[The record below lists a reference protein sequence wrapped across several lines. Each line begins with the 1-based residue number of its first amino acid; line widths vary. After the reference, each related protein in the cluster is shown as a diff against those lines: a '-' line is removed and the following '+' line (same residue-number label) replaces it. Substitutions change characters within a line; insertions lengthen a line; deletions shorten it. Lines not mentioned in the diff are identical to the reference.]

1 MLYNV
6 FAKIIDMSITAT
18 VVIAVVLIIRALIY
32 KAPKKY
38 AYILWAIVGIRLICP
53 VGISSPLSIYNLVNA
68 SDYSIYE
75 RHQIDTGTNSAKQS
89 KVSTKKHTGIDDIK
103 LNNKN
108 NQEISK
114 IENDDKLTDYNK
126 KLNGEILQFDLDSGA
141 GRKNNAT
148 VEKKGNTIFEKVI
161 QVCAFVWITGCIII
175 VLWNAVL
182 LCRINKKVAQAVRL
196 KDNIYECDSI
206 PTPFVFG
213 IISPKIYIPFRLK
226 ESEQG
231 YIISHEKYHIKRKDN
246 IVKLSAFLICILHWF
261 NPFVWLAYSLMIR
274 DMEMSCD
281 EYVLGQSA
289 EDIRKSYSES
299 LLGFATNT
307 RTIGIGML
315 SFGESDTRKRVKR
328 IMKFKKAGKWIG
340 IMAVAIIL
348 ISGVICLTDAGT
360 NTKGEKV
367 EKINDMRMGESI
379 NKAMKT
385 ITASENNFKVLSISN
400 IGNYEIGLAYYGE
413 NEIDRNPKDGYYI
426 SGYQGKESGENGKN
440 RFAIVCSKDGKV
452 INKMDLTT
460 EMFGT
465 DQISF
470 PVDGIKLTIAD
481 YDGDGQ
487 KNDFALGQG
496 QTMIVQAG
504 NYMSYVFFG
513 VDSLGEIIQYYTSTE
528 NQRRISTLPG
538 KYSPKFVRKDGN
550 IEYTGLE
557 DDEDTATTS
566 ICQKISLEDVK
577 RKNLQPEQKLYKAIE
592 KTMPGD
598 VVKEL
603 EKKGIWTVIYD
614 EELEDV
620 TYCLGNDSL
629 NPDLRLDFTCDKN
642 GKLCQYDSKEYGF
655 VENLSISEAEF
666 APILCVKDFAKEFM
680 GTSLEPSG
688 NGYEET
694 KKDSETVWK
703 IEDEELGRWDD
714 SKLYSCYRDSLGTF
728 YVTELHQGMVIHVDT
743 DQSGTGNENEREYSV
758 KLEDIS
764 FKIPADKVTVNNQ
777 YDKNRYIKYN
787 YKFLGKEDMC
797 LYVGEPEKDFIAAFS
812 KFNFKRVEEVG
823 EWSYFVNGKEK
834 IIKVNC
840 CEKADGAK
848 YFGCYWEEKG
858 KEFLNVQKKTADDYG
873 MAAKVSAEIAE
884 SIEERN

>member
-6 FAKIIDMSITAT
+6 FAKIIDMSIIAT
-18 VVIAVVLIIRALIY
+18 VVIAVVLIIRALIF

-126 KLNGEILQFDLDSGA
+126 KLNGEILQSDLDSGA
-141 GRKNNAT
+141 GRKNKAT
-148 VEKKGNTIFEKVI
+148 VENKGNTIFEKVI

-175 VLWNAVL
+175 ILWNVVL
-182 LCRINKKVAQAVRL
+182 LCRVNKKLAQAVRL

-328 IMKFKKAGKWIG
+328 IMKFKKAGNWIG
-340 IMAVAIIL
+340 IMAVTIIL

-367 EKINDMRMGESI
+367 EKINDMKTGESI

-385 ITASENNFKVLSISN
+385 ITASE
-400 IGNYEIGLAYYGE
+400 
-413 NEIDRNPKDGYYI
+413 
-426 SGYQGKESGENGKN
+426 
-440 RFAIVCSKDGKV
+440 
-452 INKMDLTT
+452 T
-460 EMFGT
+460 
-465 DQISF
+465 
-470 PVDGIKLTIAD
+470 
-481 YDGDGQ
+481 
-487 KNDFALGQG
+487 
-496 QTMIVQAG
+496 
-504 NYMSYVFFG
+504 
-513 VDSLGEIIQYYTSTE
+513 
-528 NQRRISTLPG
+528 
-538 KYSPKFVRKDGN
+538 
-550 IEYTGLE
+550 
-557 DDEDTATTS
+557 
-566 ICQKISLEDVK
+566 
-577 RKNLQPEQKLYKAIE
+577 
-592 KTMPGD
+592 
-598 VVKEL
+598 
-603 EKKGIWTVIYD
+603 
-614 EELEDV
+614 
-620 TYCLGNDSL
+620 
-629 NPDLRLDFTCDKN
+629 
-642 GKLCQYDSKEYGF
+642 
-655 VENLSISEAEF
+655 
-666 APILCVKDFAKEFM
+666 
-680 GTSLEPSG
+680 
-688 NGYEET
+688 
-694 KKDSETVWK
+694 
-703 IEDEELGRWDD
+703 
-714 SKLYSCYRDSLGTF
+714 
-728 YVTELHQGMVIHVDT
+728 VDT